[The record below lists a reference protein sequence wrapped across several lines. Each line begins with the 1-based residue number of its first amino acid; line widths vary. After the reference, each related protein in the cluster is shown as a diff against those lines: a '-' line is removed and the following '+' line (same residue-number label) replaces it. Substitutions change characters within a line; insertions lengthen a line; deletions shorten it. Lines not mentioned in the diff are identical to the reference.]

1 MKYFLIRNSQKNNCF
16 AGAFLGIPKLMRLV
30 DDKGKPTG
38 TRMIIRAV
46 TTFNTGQY
54 ECTALNPFGQDKK
67 TLHLKVPQ
75 I

>member
-1 MKYFLIRNSQKNNCF
+1 MQ
-16 AGAFLGIPKLMRLV
+16 LV
-30 DDKGKPTG
+30 DDKGEPIG

-46 TTFNTGQY
+46 TDHNTGQY

-75 I
+75 M

>member
-1 MKYFLIRNSQKNNCF
+1 MKYFLRQFRKSLFF
-16 AGAFLGIPKLMRLV
+16 AGPFLGIPKLMQLV
-30 DDKGKPTG
+30 DDKGEPIG

-46 TTFNTGQY
+46 TDHNTGQY

-75 I
+75 M